1 MSATDYSKFG
11 RAELIRALKQRD
23 AERRLGLVWER
34 DDIEREQALN
44 DDFVGLDLVTKYCEG
59 TAPYYN
65 ALIEGDNLD
74 ALRNLAVP
82 LAGSVKCI
90 YIDPPYNTGGDDFIY
105 NDRYMKAEDRY
116 RHSTW
121 LEFIYRRLAVAKTLL
136 APDGA
141 IFVSIGEDEQAR
153 LSLMMEEVFG
163 PSAKVGTFVWRRRS
177 GANDEKKWFV
187 SVDHEYVH
195 CFANPGFSFT
205 GTEKDFSRYTNPDKD
220 KRGRWVEGDLSK
232 QADFKIRPNTFY
244 PIQNSDTEIWYP
256 CSPNRVWAF
265 ASEKRAAQTK
275 TRRESMEQLIR
286 ENRIIWPE
294 EQNPAVYRNVAA
306 LKKAIA
312 SGDAPLNLEIYQGT
326 DKIDPPLKFWV
337 GKKIGRGTP
346 KYKRFLN
353 EVKRREKPVSTWLLP
368 SSIKASELELVD
380 LNEVDALSCGYTQEG
395 TKLVSA
401 MLNNREFSFP
411 KPLSLVKALVKSATS
426 PVSNDIV
433 LDFFAGS
440 GTTGH
445 AVMELNELDRGNRR
459 FILVSSTEATKNA
472 PRKNVCRDI
481 ARRRLSAAINGYKYS
496 TKKGKKS
503 VNSLGGDFAY
513 FRTARIIRG
522 RARREIRH
530 DQIWIALMMIHFP
543 IVTPWKKDA
552 PWAFHESESERI
564 AYLAKTDTAT
574 MRKAQQWA
582 QGEKPCVIYARQ
594 PGVVAE
600 TLAGSKA
607 EVRKIPDYILRRHGL
622 ESE

>member
-34 DDIEREQALN
+34 DEIEREQALN
-44 DDFVGLDLVTKYCEG
+44 DDFVALDLVTEHSEG

-90 YIDPPYNTGGDDFIY
+90 YIDPPYNTGGHDFIY
-105 NDRYMKAEDRY
+105 NDKYMKAEDRY

-121 LEFIYRRLAVAKTLL
+121 LEFIYRRLTVAKTLL
-136 APDGA
+136 APDGV
-141 IFVSIGEDEQAR
+141 IFASIGEDEQAR

-220 KRGRWVEGDLSK
+220 KRGRWTEGDLSK
-232 QADFKIRPNTFY
+232 QADFKTRPNTFY
-244 PIQNSDTEIWYP
+244 PIQNPNTEIWYP

-265 ASEKRAAQTK
+265 ASEARAAQTK

-286 ENRIIWPE
+286 DKRIIWPE

-312 SGDAPLNLEIYQGT
+312 SGDAPPNLEVYPGVG
-326 DKIDPPLKFWV
+326 KIDPPLNFWV

-346 KYKRFLN
+346 KYKRFLK
-353 EVKRREKPVSTWLLP
+353 EVKRREKPVSTWFLP
-368 SSIKASELELVD
+368 SSIKASDLELLD
-380 LNEVDALSCGYTQEG
+380 LSEVDALSCGHTQEG

-426 PVSNDIV
+426 PVSEDIV

-445 AVMELNELDRGNRR
+445 AVMELNEFDCGNRR
-459 FILVSSTEATKNA
+459 FILISSTESTKHA

-496 TKKGKKS
+496 TKRGKKS
-503 VNSLGGDFAY
+503 VDPLGGDFAY
-513 FRTARIIRG
+513 FRTTRIEQGQVRD
-522 RARREIRH
+522 EIRH
-530 DQIWIALMMIHFP
+530 SQVWVSLQMMHFSD
-543 IVTPWKKDA
+543 ITPWQEGAK
-552 PWAFHESESERI
+552 WAWHGSKSERI
-564 AYLAKTDTAT
+564 IYLAEADPETVK
-574 MRKAQQWA
+574 KAA
-582 QGEKPCVIYARQ
+582 KFSAKKCVVYTWQ
-594 PGVVAE
+594 PGAVAGMFRE
-600 TLAGSKA
+600 A
-607 EVRKIPDYILRRHGL
+607 EVERIPEFILRRYGM
-622 ESE
+622 EDK